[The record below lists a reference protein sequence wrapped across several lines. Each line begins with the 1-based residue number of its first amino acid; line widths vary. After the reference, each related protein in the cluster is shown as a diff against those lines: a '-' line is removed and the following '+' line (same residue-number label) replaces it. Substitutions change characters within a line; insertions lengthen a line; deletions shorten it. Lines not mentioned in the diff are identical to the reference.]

1 MKAVN
6 KPSAAAREAARGA
19 DAPGF
24 TPDGAFPS
32 LSTARLQ
39 LREIVAS
46 DAPAL
51 LAIHGD
57 REAMKWFGTDPLAD
71 LEAAEK
77 VIAGFA
83 NMRTLPSPGV
93 RWGMVHASASR
104 GSALLGTCGVFRW
117 NRGWRSCLTGY
128 ELARHAQGQGY
139 MTEALR
145 AIYAW
150 AFDVMDVDRIEAQVH
165 PHNVPSL
172 ALLRKLGFVEEGLL
186 REAGYWLGERRDLVQ
201 LGLLRREFDQG

>member
-1 MKAVN
+1 MT
-6 KPSAAAREAARGA
+6 S
-19 DAPGF
+19 
-24 TPDGAFPS
+24 DGAFPS
-32 LSTARLQ
+32 LSTKRLQ

-57 REAMKWFGTDPLAD
+57 RETMKWFGTDPVAD

-83 NMRTLPSPGV
+83 SMRLLPSPGV
-93 RWGMVHASASR
+93 RWGIVHADPGR
-104 GSALLGTCGVFRW
+104 GSSLLGTCGVFRW
-117 NRGWRSCLTGY
+117 NRGWRTCLTGY

-139 MTEALR
+139 MREALR

-150 AFDVMDVDRIEAQVH
+150 AFETMAIERIEAQVH
-165 PHNVPSL
+165 PRNAPSL
-172 ALLRKLGFVEEGLL
+172 ALLKTLGFVEEGLL
-186 REAGYWLGERRDLVQ
+186 REAGLWLGERRDLVQ
-201 LGLLRREFDQG
+201 LGLLKREFVRG

>member
-1 MKAVN
+1 MKTA
-6 KPSAAAREAARGA
+6 KARDIEAL
-19 DAPGF
+19 APES
-24 TPDGAFPS
+24 PFPS

-71 LEAAEK
+71 LEAAER

-93 RWGMVHASASR
+93 RWGLVHANASR

-139 MTEALR
+139 MGEALR

-150 AFDVMDVDRIEAQVH
+150 AFDTMGIDRIEAQVH
-165 PHNVPSL
+165 PLNAPSL
-172 ALLRKLGFVEEGLL
+172 ALLKKLGFVEEGLL

-201 LGLLRREFDQG
+201 LGLLRREFVRG

>member
-1 MKAVN
+1 MSSTSPPAERPAV
-6 KPSAAAREAARGA
+6 STWTAE
-19 DAPGF
+19 
-24 TPDGAFPS
+24 GAFPS

-57 REAMKWFGTDPLAD
+57 REAMKWFGSDPPAD
-71 LEAAEK
+71 LEAAAR

-83 NMRTLPSPGV
+83 NLRPLPSPGV
-93 RWGMVHASASR
+93 RWGIVHSSASR

-128 ELARHAQGQGY
+128 ELARHAQGRGY

-145 AIYAW
+145 AVYAW
-150 AFDVMDVDRIEAQVH
+150 AFDVMGVDRIEAQVH
-165 PHNVPSL
+165 PLNTPSL
-172 ALLRKLGFVEEGLL
+172 ALLKRLGFVEEGLL
-186 REAGYWLGERRDLVQ
+186 REAGYWLGQRRDLVQ
-201 LGLLRREFDQG
+201 LGLLKREFVRG

>member
-1 MKAVN
+1 MS
-6 KPSAAAREAARGA
+6 SARSSMEPAALPPGAGSLVAA
-19 DAPGF
+19 DS
-24 TPDGAFPS
+24 AFPS

-46 DAPAL
+46 DAQSL

-57 REAMKWFGTDPLAD
+57 REAMKWFGTDPLVD

-83 NMRTLPSPGV
+83 NMRTLPHPGV
-93 RWGMVHASASR
+93 RWGIVHADPAR

-117 NRGWRSCLTGY
+117 NRGWRTCLTGY
-128 ELARHAQGQGY
+128 ELARHAQGQGL

-150 AFDVMDVDRIEAQVH
+150 AFETMGVERIEAQVH
-165 PHNVPSL
+165 PRNTPSL
-172 ALLRKLGFVEEGLL
+172 ALLKSLGFVEEGLL
-186 REAGYWLGERRDLVQ
+186 REAGMWLGERGDLVQ
-201 LGLLRREFDQG
+201 LGLLKREFIST

>member
-1 MKAVN
+1 MTT
-6 KPSAAAREAARGA
+6 E
-19 DAPGF
+19 
-24 TPDGAFPS
+24 GAFPS
-32 LSTARLQ
+32 LSTPRLQ

-51 LAIHGD
+51 LAIHSD
-57 REAMKWFGTDPLAD
+57 AEAMKWFGTDPLVD

-93 RWGMVHASASR
+93 RWGLVHANVKR
-104 GSALLGTCGVFRW
+104 GSTLLGTCGVFRW

-128 ELARHAQGQGY
+128 ELARHAQGQGL

-150 AFDVMDVDRIEAQVH
+150 AFETMGVERIEAQVH
-165 PHNVPSL
+165 PLNAPSL
-172 ALLRKLGFVEEGLL
+172 ALLKKLGFVEEGLL
-186 REAGYWLGERRDLVQ
+186 REAGLWMGERRDLVQ
-201 LGLLRREFDQG
+201 LGLLQREFVRA

>member
-1 MKAVN
+1 MTT
-6 KPSAAAREAARGA
+6 E
-19 DAPGF
+19 
-24 TPDGAFPS
+24 GAFPS

-51 LAIHGD
+51 LAIHSD
-57 REAMKWFGTDPLAD
+57 AETMKWFGTDPLVD

-93 RWGMVHASASR
+93 RWGLVHANVKR

-128 ELARHAQGQGY
+128 ELARHAQGQGL

-150 AFDVMDVDRIEAQVH
+150 AFETMGVERIEAQVH
-165 PHNVPSL
+165 PLNTPSL
-172 ALLRKLGFVEEGLL
+172 ALLKKLGFVEEGLL
-186 REAGYWLGERRDLVQ
+186 REAGLWMGERRDLVQ
-201 LGLLRREFDQG
+201 LGLLQREFVRG

>member
-1 MKAVN
+1 MTA
-6 KPSAAAREAARGA
+6 
-19 DAPGF
+19 
-24 TPDGAFPS
+24 DGAFPS
-32 LSTARLQ
+32 LSTPRLQ

-46 DAPAL
+46 DATAL

-57 REAMKWFGTDPLAD
+57 ATAMRWFGSDPLVD

-83 NMRTLPSPGV
+83 AMRLLPSPGV
-93 RWGMVHASASR
+93 RWGIVHADPGR
-104 GSALLGTCGVFRW
+104 GGTLLGTCGVFRW
-117 NRGWRSCLTGY
+117 NRGWRTCLTGY
-128 ELARHAQGQGY
+128 ELARQAQGRGY

-150 AFDVMDVDRIEAQVH
+150 AFATMGVERIEAQVH
-165 PHNVPSL
+165 PRNTPSL
-172 ALLRKLGFVEEGLL
+172 ALLKRLGFVEEGLL

-201 LGLLRREFDQG
+201 LGLLRREFVAA

>member
-1 MKAVN
+1 MTI
-6 KPSAAAREAARGA
+6 E
-19 DAPGF
+19 
-24 TPDGAFPS
+24 GAFPS
-32 LSTARLQ
+32 LSTKRLQ

-46 DAPAL
+46 DATSL

-71 LEAAEK
+71 LEAAER

-83 NMRTLPSPGV
+83 NMRQVPTGV
-93 RWGMVHASASR
+93 RWGIVHADPAR
-104 GSALLGTCGVFRW
+104 GGALLGTCGVFRW
-117 NRGWRSCLTGY
+117 NRGWRTCLTGY

-150 AFDVMDVDRIEAQVH
+150 AFVSMAVDRIEAQVH
-165 PHNVPSL
+165 PLNAPSL
-172 ALLRKLGFVEEGLL
+172 ALLKKLGFVEEGLM
-186 REAGYWLGERRDLVQ
+186 REAGLWMGERRDLVQ
-201 LGLLRREFDQG
+201 LGLLRREFVRF

>member
-1 MKAVN
+1 MT
-6 KPSAAAREAARGA
+6 EG
-19 DAPGF
+19 D
-24 TPDGAFPS
+24 FPS

-51 LAIHGD
+51 LAIHSD
-57 REAMKWFGTDPLAD
+57 REAMKWFGTDPLVD
-71 LEAAEK
+71 LEGAER

-93 RWGMVHASASR
+93 RWGIVHASPSR

-117 NRGWRSCLTGY
+117 NRGWRTCLTGY

-139 MTEALR
+139 MREALQ
-145 AIYAW
+145 AVFAW
-150 AFDVMDVDRIEAQVH
+150 AFDAMAVDRIEAQVH
-165 PHNVPSL
+165 PENAPSL
-172 ALLRKLGFVEEGLL
+172 ALLKRLGFVEEGLL
-186 REAGYWLGERRDLVQ
+186 REAGLWMGQRRDLVQ
-201 LGLLRREFDQG
+201 LGLLKREFGTEARTTPRHHHASS

>member
-1 MKAVN
+1 M
-6 KPSAAAREAARGA
+6 STE
-19 DAPGF
+19 
-24 TPDGAFPS
+24 GAFPS

-57 REAMKWFGTDPLAD
+57 REAMKWFGTDPVVD

-83 NMRTLPSPGV
+83 NMRTLPNPGV
-93 RWGMVHASASR
+93 RWGIVHAEPAH
-104 GSALLGTCGVFRW
+104 GGALLGTCGVFRW
-117 NRGWRSCLTGY
+117 NRGWRTCLTGY
-128 ELARHAQGQGY
+128 ELARHAQGRGF

-145 AIYAW
+145 AVYAW
-150 AFDVMDVDRIEAQVH
+150 TFETMGVERIEAQVH
-165 PHNVPSL
+165 PLNAPSL
-172 ALLRKLGFVEEGLL
+172 ALLKSLGFVEEGLL
-186 REAGYWLGERRDLVQ
+186 REGGFWMGERRDLVQ
-201 LGLLRREFDQG
+201 LGLLKREFIAR

>member
-1 MKAVN
+1 MTT
-6 KPSAAAREAARGA
+6 E
-19 DAPGF
+19 
-24 TPDGAFPS
+24 GAFPS
-32 LSTARLQ
+32 LSTKRLQ

-57 REAMKWFGTDPLAD
+57 AEAMKWFGTDPLAD

-93 RWGMVHASASR
+93 RWGLVHANASR

-128 ELARHAQGQGY
+128 ELARHAQGRGY
-139 MTEALR
+139 MGEALR
-145 AIYAW
+145 AVFAW
-150 AFDVMDVDRIEAQVH
+150 TMDTLEVERIEAQVH
-165 PHNVPSL
+165 PQNAPSL
-172 ALLRKLGFVEEGLL
+172 KLLKSLGFVEEGLL
-186 REAGYWLGERRDLVQ
+186 REAGYWMGERRDLVQ
-201 LGLLRREFDQG
+201 LGLLKRDFVRG

>member
-1 MKAVN
+1 MKAA
-6 KPSAAAREAARGA
+6 KSPAAEASA
-19 DAPGF
+19 F
-24 TPDGAFPS
+24 TPDGPFPS

-46 DAPAL
+46 DAPSL

-71 LEAAEK
+71 LGAAEK

-93 RWGMVHASASR
+93 RWGLVHASPSR

-145 AIYAW
+145 AIYGW
-150 AFDVMDVDRIEAQVH
+150 AFESMAVDRIEAQVH
-165 PHNVPSL
+165 PLNTPSL
-172 ALLRKLGFVEEGLL
+172 ALLKKLGFVEEGLM
-186 REAGYWLGERRDLVQ
+186 REAGLWMGERRDLVQ
-201 LGLLRREFDQG
+201 LGLLRREFVRG

>member
-1 MKAVN
+1 MTT
-6 KPSAAAREAARGA
+6 
-19 DAPGF
+19 DC
-24 TPDGAFPS
+24 AFPS
-32 LSTARLQ
+32 LSTKRLQ

-57 REAMKWFGTDPLAD
+57 LETMKWFGTEPVAD

-83 NMRTLPSPGV
+83 NLRQLPSPGV
-93 RWGMVHASASR
+93 RWGIVHAAPRR

-117 NRGWRSCLTGY
+117 NRDWRTCLTGY

-139 MTEALR
+139 MREALR

-150 AFDVMDVDRIEAQVH
+150 AFETMAIERIEAQVH
-165 PHNVPSL
+165 PQNAPSL
-172 ALLRKLGFVEEGLL
+172 ALLKTLGFVEEGLL
-186 REAGYWLGERRDLVQ
+186 REAGLWLGERHDLVQ
-201 LGLLRREFDQG
+201 LGLLKREFVRG

>member
-1 MKAVN
+1 M
-6 KPSAAAREAARGA
+6 STEGL
-19 DAPGF
+19 
-24 TPDGAFPS
+24 FPS

-51 LAIHGD
+51 LAIHSDG
-57 REAMKWFGTDPLAD
+57 EAMKWFGSDPLVD

-83 NMRTLPSPGV
+83 HMRALPSPGV
-93 RWGMVHASASR
+93 RWGIVHADAKR

-117 NRGWRSCLTGY
+117 NRGWRTCLTGY
-128 ELARHAQGQGY
+128 ELACHAQGQGY

-150 AFDVMDVDRIEAQVH
+150 AFETMAVDRIEAQVH
-165 PHNVPSL
+165 PRNTPSL
-172 ALLRKLGFVEEGLL
+172 TLLNRLGFVEEGLL
-186 REAGYWLGERRDLVQ
+186 REAGLWMGERRDLVQ
-201 LGLLRREFDQG
+201 LGLLKREFVAA

>member
-1 MKAVN
+1 M
-6 KPSAAAREAARGA
+6 STG
-19 DAPGF
+19 D
-24 TPDGAFPS
+24 AFPS
-32 LSTARLQ
+32 LSTRRLQ

-57 REAMKWFGTDPLAD
+57 REAMKWFGTDPLCD

-83 NMRTLPSPGV
+83 NLRQLPSPGV
-93 RWGMVHASASR
+93 RWGIVHADPGR
-104 GSALLGTCGVFRW
+104 GGALLGTCGVFRW

-139 MTEALR
+139 MAEALR

-150 AFDVMDVDRIEAQVH
+150 AFQAMAVERIEAQVH
-165 PHNVPSL
+165 PLNTPSL
-172 ALLRKLGFVEEGLL
+172 ALLKRLGFVEEGLL

-201 LGLLRREFDQG
+201 LGLLQREFLRG

>member
-1 MKAVN
+1 MTT
-6 KPSAAAREAARGA
+6 E
-19 DAPGF
+19 
-24 TPDGAFPS
+24 GAFPS

-51 LAIHGD
+51 LAIHSD
-57 REAMKWFGTDPLAD
+57 AEAMKWFGTDPLVD

-83 NMRTLPSPGV
+83 HMRTLPSPGV
-93 RWGMVHASASR
+93 RWGLVHANVKR
-104 GSALLGTCGVFRW
+104 GSTLLGTCGVFRW

-128 ELARHAQGQGY
+128 ELARHVQGQGL

-145 AIYAW
+145 AIYGW
-150 AFDVMDVDRIEAQVH
+150 AFETMGVERIEAQVH
-165 PHNVPSL
+165 PLNTPSL
-172 ALLRKLGFVEEGLL
+172 ALLKKLGFVEEGLL
-186 REAGYWLGERRDLVQ
+186 REAGLWMGERRDLVQ
-201 LGLLRREFDQG
+201 LGLLEREFVRG

>member
-1 MKAVN
+1 MIT
-6 KPSAAAREAARGA
+6 E
-19 DAPGF
+19 D
-24 TPDGAFPS
+24 AFPS
-32 LSTARLQ
+32 LSTRRLQ

-57 REAMKWFGTDPLAD
+57 REAMKWFGSDPLAD

-83 NMRTLPSPGV
+83 NLRQLPSSGV
-93 RWGMVHASASR
+93 RWGIVHAQPSR
-104 GSALLGTCGVFRW
+104 GAALLGTCGLFRW
-117 NRGWRSCLTGY
+117 NRGWRTCLTGY

-145 AIYAW
+145 AVFAW
-150 AFDVMDVDRIEAQVH
+150 AFETMAVERIEAQVH
-165 PHNVPSL
+165 PLNAPSL
-172 ALLRKLGFVEEGLL
+172 ALLKRLGFVEEGLL
-186 REAGYWLGERRDLVQ
+186 REAGLWMGERRDLVA
-201 LGLLRREFDQG
+201 LGLLQREFVRS

>member
-1 MKAVN
+1 MKAA
-6 KPSAAAREAARGA
+6 KSPAAEASA
-19 DAPGF
+19 F
-24 TPDGAFPS
+24 TPDGPFPS

-46 DAPAL
+46 DAPSL

-93 RWGMVHASASR
+93 RWGLVHASPSR

-128 ELARHAQGQGY
+128 ELARHAQGHGY

-145 AIYAW
+145 AVYAW
-150 AFDVMDVDRIEAQVH
+150 AFDTMDVDRIEAQVH
-165 PHNVPSL
+165 PHNTPSL
-172 ALLRKLGFVEEGLL
+172 ALLHKLGFVEEGLL
-186 REAGYWLGERRDLVQ
+186 REAGLWMGERRDLVQ
-201 LGLLRREFDQG
+201 LGLLEREFVRG

>member
-1 MKAVN
+1 M
-6 KPSAAAREAARGA
+6 
-19 DAPGF
+19 
-24 TPDGAFPS
+24 TTDGGFPS
-32 LSTARLQ
+32 LSTSRLQ

-57 REAMKWFGTDPLAD
+57 VEAMKWFGTDPLTD
-71 LEAAEK
+71 LEAADK

-83 NMRTLPSPGV
+83 NLRQQTSPGV
-93 RWGMVHASASR
+93 RWGIVHADPAR

-117 NRGWRSCLTGY
+117 NRGWRTCLTGY
-128 ELARHAQGQGY
+128 ELARHAQGRGY

-150 AFDVMDVDRIEAQVH
+150 AFETMGVERIEAQVH
-165 PHNVPSL
+165 PRNTPSL
-172 ALLRKLGFVEEGLL
+172 ALLKNLGFVEEGLL
-186 REAGYWLGERRDLVQ
+186 REAGLWLGERRDLVQ
-201 LGLLRREFDQG
+201 LGLLKREFVRT

>member
-1 MKAVN
+1 MKA
-6 KPSAAAREAARGA
+6 AAKLTAVLRVARAADASGFAA
-19 DAPGF
+19 DAP
-24 TPDGAFPS
+24 FPS

-71 LEAAEK
+71 LEAAGK

-93 RWGMVHASASR
+93 R
-104 GSALLGTCGVFRW
+104 
-117 NRGWRSCLTGY
+117 
-128 ELARHAQGQGY
+128 
-139 MTEALR
+139 
-145 AIYAW
+145 
-150 AFDVMDVDRIEAQVH
+150 
-165 PHNVPSL
+165 
-172 ALLRKLGFVEEGLL
+172 
-186 REAGYWLGERRDLVQ
+186 
-201 LGLLRREFDQG
+201 